1 WIHVTILERLVR
13 ELERVDEE
21 LWRAAAA
28 ERGELRAGLPLD
40 RLRALPR
47 CAALLPFLEPYVEQ
61 RYVVPRIRELAKGG
75 CMSAYRWNGGGAD
88 WDEAKPTD
96 SELVL
101 HLVATYLDTQTMEGI
116 GGSAGAGGS
125 GGCRTFSSE

>member
-101 HLVATYLDTQTMEGI
+101 HLVATYLDTQV
-116 GGSAGAGGS
+116 
-125 GGCRTFSSE
+125 